1 MESIKISLKIN
12 KEEVIK
18 EVEARI
24 AEILLEK
31 RLSDLHI
38 ISMNDVNNVIEIMGK
53 PSDYSALDEDE
64 YDDDNQYKEE
74 KTSSYTIKKKL
85 YRDVENGYLGGVLA
99 GLAAYFSIK
108 LSILRLIVILLTIFS
123 IGSPILVYLI
133 LWIII
138 PSAKTAS
145 QILEM
150 KGEDITLSKIEE
162 MVKEQIN
169 NLERG
174 AEDIKNKISKD
185 YKGKFEKV
193 RSFAEEKSV
202 KIRSFFLVALEVIKK
217 LIGLV
222 LTIFSSTILIG
233 FMIGLIFFTLFSHF
247 IGIEI
252 NNMGLLFEMLDYTL
266 PLWLVIASF
275 IIVTLLPILVVLLLG
290 IKLLSSLK
298 YSIWVYI
305 ALIVVW
311 ITSLFIISYTG
322 LEHRIMYL

>member
-1 MESIKISLKIN
+1 M
-12 KEEVIK
+12 
-18 EVEARI
+18 
-24 AEILLEK
+24 
-31 RLSDLHI
+31 
-38 ISMNDVNNVIEIMGK
+38 
-53 PSDYSALDEDE
+53 
-64 YDDDNQYKEE
+64 
-74 KTSSYTIKKKL
+74 
-85 YRDVENGYLGGVLA
+85 A

-322 LEHRIMYL
+322 